1 MISPCTASALGRRLL
16 IRDRYPF
23 SPRARTLRA
32 NLAKL
37 RPATYRDERMRR
49 RDTRTLLH
57 GHILVPNHPVDNN

>member
-37 RPATYRDERMRR
+37 RPERVREPLPPR
-49 RDTRTLLH
+49 KVLRHCEQQPLEGTALGR
-57 GHILVPNHPVDNN
+57 